1 MLVANKKKVLF
12 SLLAICVGLLPLAIL
27 EGIFHAFDIASPEQ
41 VVDTS
46 SGFSAH
52 QPLFSLNNDKTT
64 YVTTRN
70 RALYFGDQSFEAIKP
85 KDTYRMF
92 FLGGSTVRGRP
103 FEDPPYVDDPLP
115 STPLLLSGWNWS

>member
-12 SLLAICVGLLPLAIL
+12 SLLAICVGLMPLAIL
-27 EGIFHAFDIASPEQ
+27 EGIFRAFNIASPDQ

-46 SGFSAH
+46 SGFSGH
-52 QPLFSLNNDKTT
+52 QPLFSLNRDETT

-103 FEDPPYVDDPLP
+103 FAVD
-115 STPLLLSGWNWS
+115 TAFAKWV